1 MGEEKDWHISA
12 QEIQQKFYESLG
24 SRPFDEI
31 EKSNRFLLKKKVGF
45 AICGR
50 PVELP
55 CRKNYN
61 TGYNKEQLI
70 LIKTVCNKIV
80 EKSEY
85 NPIRFACTILVPY
98 HKGIQPGIPIFRI
111 VTASGNIFIDARA
124 RVYRN
129 WNHFLEKNKLP
140 DCQYC
145 YPLDGEYSH
154 EKGLVLGF
162 AYSPASGV
170 VNKAADYLDT
180 AGSVVSVAAA
190 SVLAA
195 GFFITVAPAVAAVA
209 ATSAACTGVYGVGR
223 SVSSLY
229 DRNKHEQSIGLKDR
243 ESRSAWLSI
252 GSSALGAT
260 TVAAVGKA
268 QTIVEGG
275 KSIGRFGTYGLHA
288 LTATSVAFTGYG
300 FVDAAIICA
309 DKYKRGKLTKK
320 DVFDMSCELLFLFN
334 AVASSKAT
342 VRLIDDMSETAND
355 ALSDTKL
362 TKTQRR
368 NLKKREAKRI
378 TKALQMASLE
388 DADQSS
394 GPRISLLLQP
404 LLSEA
409 IIAYAPRAEEIL
421 YKCHSIGHDMMS
433 WKMKEISDD
442 KLLMSTCNNM
452 EMLYNDHE
460 IEVEEANMKVLKYF
474 RSSATDRKK
483 REVIKFYNNSS
494 KELKSIFCTKII
506 NMEDRVEA
514 MMNDAERD
522 IIDLQERLQIE
533 NDKSISENIAVYYE
547 EELNPETQSLLN
559 ACIDIMFASPQFCS
573 GLHDFCELLD
583 KVTSKVVK
591 AFKAEMAT
599 YIASLEP
606 TESSSKSLFYADLFN
621 RTHGIREEVVDCIF
635 SKILQDVKSTITVD
649 GRRKEAVSEISAR
662 ITALWEGLTEGLY
675 VYYGAHGAGR
685 LTRIEILHVINSVTN
700 MAIQEN
706 NIRLLENEDED
717 VVIIEVK
724 ASDVYIAVYCGIT
737 EEFDSSGV
745 ILIVK

>member
-1 MGEEKDWHISA
+1 
-12 QEIQQKFYESLG
+12 
-24 SRPFDEI
+24 
-31 EKSNRFLLKKKVGF
+31 
-45 AICGR
+45 
-50 PVELP
+50 
-55 CRKNYN
+55 
-61 TGYNKEQLI
+61 
-70 LIKTVCNKIV
+70 
-80 EKSEY
+80 
-85 NPIRFACTILVPY
+85 
-98 HKGIQPGIPIFRI
+98 
-111 VTASGNIFIDARA
+111 
-124 RVYRN
+124 
-129 WNHFLEKNKLP
+129 
-140 DCQYC
+140 
-145 YPLDGEYSH
+145 DGAYSH
-154 EKGLVLGF
+154 EKGLTLGF

-334 AVASSKAT
+334 AVASSKGT
-342 VRLIDDMSETAND
+342 VRLIDDMSETVNGT
-355 ALSDTKL
+355 LSDTKL

-388 DADQSS
+388 DPDQSS

-409 IIAYAPRAEEIL
+409 MIAYAPRAEEIL
-421 YKCHSIGHDMMS
+421 YKCHSIGHDVMS

-442 KLLMSTCNNM
+442 RLLINTCKNM

-460 IEVEEANMKVLKYF
+460 IEIEEANMKVVKYL
-474 RSSATDRKK
+474 RSSATDRKR

-494 KELKSIFCTKII
+494 KELKSIFCTKVI

-533 NDKSISENIAVYYE
+533 NDKRSDNISDIGVYYE

-559 ACIDIMFASPQFCS
+559 ACMDVMFAPPQFCS
-573 GLHDFCELLD
+573 GLQDFCEVLD
-583 KVTSKVVK
+583 KVTSKVVE
-591 AFKAEMAT
+591 AFKAEITT
-599 YIASLEP
+599 YIASVEP
-606 TESSSKSLFYADLFN
+606 SESSSQSQFYADLFH
-621 RTHGIREEVVDCIF
+621 RTHGIREDVVDSIF
-635 SKILQDVKSTITVD
+635 NKILKDVRSTIIIE
-649 GRRKEAVSEISAR
+649 GRRREAVSEISAR

-685 LTRIEILHVINSVTN
+685 LTRIEILNVINSVTN

-706 NIRLLENEDED
+706 NIRLLESEDED

-724 ASDVYIAVYCGIT
+724 ASDIYIAVYCGIT